1 MSQWKERITVVIL
14 TYNRASELR
23 QTLEKM
29 TAADG
34 YLPIIVVD
42 NASTDGTQAMVARE
56 FPSVKLIR
64 SPANV
69 GGSARNLAVKA
80 AETPYV
86 AFCDDDSW
94 WAPGSLESAV
104 TILDRYPRLAAA
116 CARIL
121 LGSEEREDPI
131 CRQMAASPLPA
142 DGLPGPALLG
152 FVACAVVFRRQAYL
166 EAGGYEPR
174 FFVGGEEELLTLD
187 LLSMGWRVAYVD
199 SLTVHHYPSPQRD
212 RKDRHRVVAR
222 NAIWVAWL
230 RFPLKTS
237 VRNSWRMLRYALRH
251 GVLLATLRSAL
262 RELPW
267 VLRNRRVVR
276 TQIVGWYRQLHP

>member
-1 MSQWKERITVVIL
+1 MSQWKDRVTVVIL
-14 TYNRASELR
+14 TFNRAGELR
-23 QTLEKM
+23 RTLEKM
-29 TAADG
+29 TG
-34 YLPIIVVD
+34 TEVQPPIIVVD
-42 NASTDGTQAMVARE
+42 NASTDDTAAMVARD
-56 FPSVKLIR
+56 FPSVKLLR
-64 SPANV
+64 SPYNV
-69 GGSARNLAVKA
+69 GGSARNLAVQA
-80 AETPYV
+80 AATEYV

-104 TILDRYPRLAAA
+104 DALDAAPRLAAV

-121 LGSEEREDPI
+121 LGPEEKEDPI
-131 CRQMAASPLPA
+131 CRQMADSPLPS

-187 LLSMGWRVAYVD
+187 LLSIGWRVAYLD

-230 RFPLKTS
+230 RLPLMTS
-237 VRNSWRMLRYALRH
+237 LKNSVRMLRYARRH
-251 GVLLATLRSAL
+251 KVFLSTLRSTL
-262 RELPW
+262 KEFPW
-267 VLRNRRVVR
+267 VLRNRKVLQP
-276 TQIVGWYRQLHP
+276 QIMHWYRTLN